1 MGRLASHQFVTMK
14 LVSKSIRE
22 EAMKESKILRGVVAA
37 IVVLSLP
44 AAAMATGGSEIIG
57 KSEKVSYADLKV
69 ENEAG
74 AKQLYRRLQ
83 QASKRVCGV
92 DSLTVVGSLREM
104 SRAKSCYKDSM
115 DSAVAEI
122 DSEALTEIPQ
132 G

>member
-1 MGRLASHQFVTMK
+1 MK
-14 LVSKSIRE
+14 KPNVF
-22 EAMKESKILRGVVAA
+22 RGVVATILVLGLPVAA
-37 IVVLSLP
+37 I
-44 AAAMATGGSEIIG
+44 ATGGSEIIG
-57 KSEKVSYADLKV
+57 KSEKVSYADLNV
-69 ENEAG
+69 EKEAG

-104 SRAKSCYKDSM
+104 SRAKSCYKNSL

-122 DSEALTEIPQ
+122 DSDALTEIHK